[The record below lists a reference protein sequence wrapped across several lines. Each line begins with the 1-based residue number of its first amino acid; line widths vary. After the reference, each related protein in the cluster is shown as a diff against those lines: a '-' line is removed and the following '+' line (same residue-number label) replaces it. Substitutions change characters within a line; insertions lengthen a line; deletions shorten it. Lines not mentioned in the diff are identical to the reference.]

1 MQGRLLI
8 LDAVSTNRIV
18 LNAMLEPACYDIAQ
32 GESLIG
38 AMQAIRQSRPDLV
51 LTSWSLPDGTALD
64 LRESMDKLDPDR
76 EIPVIAIARAGD
88 SADRQRAL
96 RAGLADLLVHPLDE
110 TMLQARLRSILR
122 ARPSAAAYDFSESP
136 MSAEHASSGFAEQ
149 ADSFTRNDRIAVM
162 AADPLLAQSWCKKLG
177 AQLNQPIVAYALG
190 QRHAILGASRP
201 PDAIIVALEGTRPDP
216 ALRLLAD
223 LRAGSATR
231 HTAVIAVPIK
241 DDAESAAHALDL
253 GADDVMTGPFEA
265 GELAL
270 RIQAQLRRKHLSDR
284 LRSTV
289 RDGLRAALIDPM
301 TGLYNRRYAIPHL
314 AHTVRRSAKSGK
326 SFAVIMAD
334 LDHFKRINDGH
345 GHLAGDAVLV
355 EAAARL
361 RDTLDRQDVIA
372 RIGGEEFLIV
382 LRDVDAAKA
391 HKIAD
396 RLRKAINARPF
407 QLSPSG
413 LEERITM
420 SVGVAICPPASE
432 RDGYGFPDDPDEP
445 QITALLREADQAL
458 YESKHAGRNKVTM
471 VSAAA

>member
-8 LDAVSTNRIV
+8 LDAVPTNRIV

-32 GESLIG
+32 GESILS
-38 AMQAIRQSRPDLV
+38 AMKVMRKSRPDLV
-51 LTSWSLPDGTALD
+51 LTAWSMPDGTAID
-64 LRESMDKLDPDR
+64 LREAMDKIDPDR
-76 EIPVIAIARAGD
+76 EIPIIAISRPGD
-88 SADRQRAL
+88 TADRQSAL
-96 RAGLADLLVHPLDE
+96 RAGLADILVHPLDE

-122 ARPSAAAYDFSESP
+122 SRLNAAAYDFSDSP
-136 MSAEHASSGFAEQ
+136 MTAEHAAPGFAEPVETF
-149 ADSFTRNDRIAVM
+149 ARNDRIAVV
-162 AADPLLAQSWCKKLG
+162 AHDPVLAQKWCAELG
-177 AQLNQPIVAYALG
+177 AQLNQPVAAYALG
-190 QRHAILGASRP
+190 QRHAILGAPRP
-201 PDAIIVALEGTRPDP
+201 PDALIVALDGTRPDP

-231 HTAVIAVPIK
+231 HVAVIAVPVAGA
-241 DDAESAAHALDL
+241 AEAAAHALDL

-284 LRSTV
+284 LRLTV

-334 LDHFKRINDGH
+334 LDHFKRINDSY

-361 RDTLDRQDVIA
+361 RDALDRQDVIA

-391 HKIAD
+391 HRKAD
-396 RLRKAINARPF
+396 KLRRAINAEPF

-413 LEERITM
+413 IREHVTM

-458 YESKHAGRNKVTM
+458 YESKHGGRNKVT
-471 VSAAA
+471 VVGAAA